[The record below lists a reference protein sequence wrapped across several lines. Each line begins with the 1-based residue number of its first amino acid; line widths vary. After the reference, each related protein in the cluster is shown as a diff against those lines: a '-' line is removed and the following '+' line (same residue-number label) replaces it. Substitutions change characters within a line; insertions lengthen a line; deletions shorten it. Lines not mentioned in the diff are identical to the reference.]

1 MKLKI
6 VGRGKI
12 GKIFLERFKEEI
24 VEQVNFAKELD
35 SKIKCDIVIDF
46 SHPDNLDDLLDY
58 CINNHLPLVI
68 GTTGYNI
75 AQEKKIF
82 ETSNI
87 IPICKDVNFS
97 EGIMRL
103 KKIIKEFYNDYK
115 VIHIT
120 ETHRLDKLDA
130 PSGTALMLKRYI
142 LNLNPNI
149 EVMIRSVRKG
159 DVCGIHKVTFINED
173 EEISI
178 IHKANNRYIFVDGA
192 YYAAFLMLKRGSGLY
207 SFEGIVND

>member
-1 MKLKI
+1 MKKCADVFNFDQWRESNDREFKLAAGKNGCGALPNSVWETYSAMANT
-6 VGRGKI
+6 VGGI
-12 GKIFLERFKEEI
+12 IFLGVKEFPDCHIEI
-24 VEQVNFAKELD
+24 EGV
-35 SKIKCDIVIDF
+35 
-46 SHPDNLDDLLDY
+46 
-58 CINNHLPLVI
+58 
-68 GTTGYNI
+68 
-75 AQEKKIF
+75 
-82 ETSNI
+82 SN
-87 IPICKDVNFS
+87 P
-97 EGIMRL
+97 E
-103 KKIIKEFYNDYK
+103 KIIKEFYSDYK

-130 PSGTALMLKRYI
+130 PSGTALMLKRFI
-142 LNLNPNI
+142 LSLNPNI

-159 DVCGIHKVTFINED
+159 DVCGIHKVTFMNES

>member
-6 VGRGKI
+6 VGKGKI
-12 GKIFLERFKEEI
+12 GRIFLERFNGEI
-24 VEQVNFAKELD
+24 VEQVNYARELD
-35 SKIKCDIVIDF
+35 AKIKCDVVIDF
-46 SHPDNLDDLLDY
+46 SHPDNIDDLLNY

-68 GTTGYNI
+68 GTTGYTI
-75 AQEKKIF
+75 DQEKRIY

-97 EGIMRL
+97 EGIMKL
-103 KKIIKEFYNDYK
+103 KKIIKEFYSSYK

-120 ETHRLDKLDA
+120 ETPRLDKVDA
-130 PSGTALMLKRYI
+130 PSGTALMLKRFI
-142 LNLNPNI
+142 LNLNPDI

-173 EEISI
+173 EELSV

-192 YYAAFLMLKRGSGLY
+192 YYAAFLMLKRCSGLY
-207 SFEGIVND
+207 TFEEIIND